1 MFIKLTKWE
10 SDSKHDV
17 PIYLNPLIITSIKAE
32 DEPFTYVG
40 TVVADEIWTV
50 VETPE
55 EIMGQIES
63 MTKYYFGMLK
73 GETY

>member
-10 SDSKHDV
+10 SDSKHDQ
-17 PIYLNPLIITSIKAE
+17 PIYLNSLIITSIKA
-32 DEPFTYVG
+32 DESFTYVG

-55 EIMGQIES
+55 EIMSQIES
-63 MTKYYFGMLK
+63 MTKYYLSMLK
-73 GETY
+73 G